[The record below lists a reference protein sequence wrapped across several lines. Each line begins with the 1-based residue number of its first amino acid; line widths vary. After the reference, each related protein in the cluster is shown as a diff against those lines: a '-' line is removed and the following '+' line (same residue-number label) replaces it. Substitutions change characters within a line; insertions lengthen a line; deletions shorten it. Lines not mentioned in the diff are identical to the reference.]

1 MTLNDLSSEQQE
13 FVHLALSGKNVLC
26 DACIGSG
33 KTSTI
38 NVLCDA
44 YPPERRILY
53 LTYNRLLKLDAK
65 DKIKNGNVLV
75 QNYHGF
81 ASLLLNKKGIRNC
94 GQGEQ
99 LAMVLEKKI
108 PIPPID
114 TLIID
119 EYQDIND
126 EIAELL
132 KYIRSQNPGLQI
144 VAVGDMKQKSTM
156 IQRWMSGSSCRIF
169 SAAMN
174 RWFSRNASVFLMTWQ
189 NDSAISGARPSTA

>member
-1 MTLNDLSSEQQE
+1 MTPASAAE
-13 FVHLALSGKNVLC
+13 KP
-26 DACIGSG
+26 
-33 KTSTI
+33 STI

-132 KYIRSQNPGLQI
+132 KYIRSKNPGLQI
-144 VAVGDMKQKSTM
+144 VAV
-156 IQRWMSGSSCRIF
+156 
-169 SAAMN
+169 
-174 RWFSRNASVFLMTWQ
+174 
-189 NDSAISGARPSTA
+189 AI

>member
-81 ASLLLNKKGIRNC
+81 ASLLLNKKGI
-94 GQGEQ
+94 E
-99 LAMVLEKKI
+99 
-108 PIPPID
+108 
-114 TLIID
+114 
-119 EYQDIND
+119 
-126 EIAELL
+126 
-132 KYIRSQNPGLQI
+132 
-144 VAVGDMKQKSTM
+144 
-156 IQRWMSGSSCRIF
+156 
-169 SAAMN
+169 
-174 RWFSRNASVFLMTWQ
+174 
-189 NDSAISGARPSTA
+189 TADRANSLPWYWKRKFQFRRLNSYH

>member
-1 MTLNDLSSEQQE
+1 
-13 FVHLALSGKNVLC
+13 
-26 DACIGSG
+26 
-33 KTSTI
+33 
-38 NVLCDA
+38 
-44 YPPERRILY
+44 
-53 LTYNRLLKLDAK
+53 
-65 DKIKNGNVLV
+65 
-75 QNYHGF
+75 
-81 ASLLLNKKGIRNC
+81 
-94 GQGEQ
+94 
-99 LAMVLEKKI
+99 MVLEKKI

-132 KYIRSQNPGLQI
+132 KYIRSKNPGLQI

-189 NDSAISGARPSTA
+189 NDSATSGARPSTA